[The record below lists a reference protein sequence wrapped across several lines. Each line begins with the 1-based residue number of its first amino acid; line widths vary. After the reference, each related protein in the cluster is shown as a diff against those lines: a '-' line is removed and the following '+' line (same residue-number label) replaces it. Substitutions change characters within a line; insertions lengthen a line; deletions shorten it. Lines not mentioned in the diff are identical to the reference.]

1 MSNGSGW
8 RSDAPKMVSNEASF
22 CSDAPKRSE
31 HGTTACGRE
40 PPVKRFPTGANGR
53 RAHVLENI
61 PGANERHPPIK
72 WFSTEVNGRRAPPSN
87 VRVGAYCIR
96 PRCSRQETIAPI
108 GYPPPL
114 ETIFEEN
121 KRQAPPLDL
130 SPAGPF
136 EGAYVIRPY
145 PTGGWDA
152 VAREMVS
159 DGGEW
164 ASGARIGKHSGG
176 ERTSAAIVGR
186 PCRGAKAYA
195 PKRSEHG
202 TTACGR
208 EPPVKRFPT
217 GANRRF
223 GHLLDSNLQANEC

>member
-1 MSNGSGW
+1 MGVDRRRWICPLRGHLKG
-8 RSDAPKMVSNEASF
+8 RMQYAPTLPA
-22 CSDAPKRSE
+22 D
-31 HGTTACGRE
+31 GTRW
-40 PPVKRFPTGANGR
+40 PIKWFPTEANERRAHVSENIPGANGR

-61 PGANERHPPIK
+61 PGADERQRPL
-72 WFSTEVNGRRAPPSN
+72 SN

-96 PRCSRQETIAPI
+96 PRCSRQGTIAPNRH
-108 GYPPPL
+108 PPL
-114 ETIFEEN
+114 S
-121 KRQAPPLDL
+121 DL
-130 SPAGPF
+130 SPAGSF
-136 EGAYVIRPY
+136 EGAYAIRPY

-159 DGGEW
+159 DRGEW
-164 ASGARIGKHSGG
+164 ASGA
-176 ERTSAAIVGR
+176 AVGR

-217 GANRRF
+217 EANRRF